1 MDKGQSKTALI
12 WIWISIL
19 LVMLDQYS
27 KFWMSSHL
35 ALHESWDLIPH
46 VRLFLSHNQGAA
58 FSFLAA
64 QPLLAFYFFSSFSV
78 LVIIGLLIWLYR
90 APASSRLF
98 SIAITL
104 IIGGAIGNLIDRI
117 HLGFVVDFIDIYV
130 EDWHWPTFNV
140 ADIAICMGAVLLAID
155 SIGSSFQREKS

>member
-1 MDKGQSKTALI
+1 MDKGQSKTALA

-19 LVMLDQYS
+19 VVLLDQTS

-46 VRLFLSHNQGAA
+46 LRLFLSHNTGAA
-58 FSFLAA
+58 FSFLGSK
-64 QPLLAFYFFSSFSV
+64 PLLAFYFFSSFSV

-98 SIAITL
+98 SVALTL

-117 HLGFVVDFIDIYV
+117 RFGFVVDFIDVYV
-130 EDWHWPTFNV
+130 GNWHWPIFNV
-140 ADIAICMGAVLLAID
+140 ADSAICVGAVLLAID
-155 SIGSSFQREKS
+155 SLESSFQREKS